1 MASNNLSILFW
12 LYKSRKN
19 KQDESPIHL
28 RISYDGSRKN
38 LSTGF
43 TITHERWDEE
53 KGIVK
58 GIKKDA
64 VQINSYISQ
73 TKATV
78 MQLFNDMLKDRDVN
92 LDTLVDRFFGR
103 DVNNMTLMELVE
115 YHNTDFKARIG
126 TDYTFSTYEKY
137 DILCRKL
144 KLFIPH
150 KYSKKD
156 IRLRDLNHKF
166 MADFDF
172 YLKNHDKNEHNTAVK
187 YLQNLKKIIN
197 VGVINQ
203 WIKDNPFKQFK
214 TGYKDVDRIYLTQHE
229 LNIIEGK
236 SFRIQRLAFVRDVF
250 LFQCYT
256 GLAYSD
262 MARLTAGHVSPGIDG
277 NKWIIIRRK
286 KTDVRAAIPLLPKA
300 EELIQ
305 KYNSDSNDPNK
316 PLFSFYV
323 IQKFNAYLHEIAELC
338 EINKNLTSHVG
349 RRTFATTIALAN
361 GISLETISKLL
372 GHTST
377 RITSQYAVV
386 TDHKIG
392 QDMAQLRE
400 TLQSKSVLKKVK

>member
-1 MASNNLSILFW
+1 MATNNFNILFW
-12 LYKSRKN
+12 LYKSKKN
-19 KQDESPIHL
+19 KQQEAPIYL
-28 RISYDGSRKN
+28 RLTYNQERKN
-38 LSTGF
+38 ISTGF
-43 TITHERWDEE
+43 NINSARWD
-53 KGIVK
+53 KSKSMVK
-58 GIKKDA
+58 GTKDDA
-64 VQINSYISQ
+64 VKINSYISQ
-73 TKATV
+73 TKATL
-78 MQLFNDMLKDRDVN
+78 MELFNDMLKDRDIN
-92 LDTLVDRFFGR
+92 LDILVDRFFGR

-115 YHNTDFKARIG
+115 YHNKDFKSRIG
-126 TDYTFSTYEKY
+126 TDYTFSTFEKY
-137 DILCRKL
+137 DILHRKL
-144 KLFIPH
+144 IAFIP
-150 KYSKKD
+150 YRYNKKD
-156 IRLRDLNHKF
+156 IRLKDLSHKF

-203 WIKDNPFKQFK
+203 WIRDNPFKQFK
-214 TGYKDVDRIYLTQHE
+214 TGYKDVDRVYLTQHE
-229 LNIIEGK
+229 LTIIEEK
-236 SFRIQRLAFVRDVF
+236 TLPLERLSLVKDLF

-300 EELIQ
+300 EELIH
-305 KYNSDSNDPNK
+305 KYNTGDNNPSRS
-316 PLFSFYV
+316 LFSFYS

-338 EINKNLTSHVG
+338 GINKNLTSHVG

-386 TDHKIG
+386 TDLKIS
-392 QDMAQLRE
+392 QDMAQLRN
-400 TLQSKSVLKKVK
+400 TLKGKAKPVKVV